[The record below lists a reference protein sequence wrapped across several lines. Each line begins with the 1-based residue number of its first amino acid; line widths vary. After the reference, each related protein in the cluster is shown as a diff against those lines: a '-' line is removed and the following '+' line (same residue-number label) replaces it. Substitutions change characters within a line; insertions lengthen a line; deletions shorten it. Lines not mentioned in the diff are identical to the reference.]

1 MKLKIIDGYNGGV
14 AHISASMIRDH
25 NISMYGTGDF
35 VLPLG
40 NQFAHEIVNNN
51 NIKIK
56 DGIGVIGG
64 ARFVIEYGQ
73 TETVTIENGT
83 SGYKRN
89 DIIVAEYEKNSTT
102 LVESVTLKV
111 VKGAIGSTGSD
122 PSLSQGNIRAGATVR
137 QMPLYRVK
145 LNGLT
150 IESVEKMW
158 TAFVTPIEKGGT
170 GAATAAAAVNN
181 LMAFGLTGGTSIPSN
196 ADLNNYKTVGNYYTG
211 GAAISASIS
220 NTPITNSSFMLKV
233 FYGYG
238 NVSTGGIIMQKAI
251 KSNTGEEFIRC
262 FNDGTWSSWVKT
274 LLSGSGVVAKKLLWT
289 NASPTSSFAEQTL
302 SLDLSNY
309 DAVEI
314 QHCYANNANDM
325 LETGIYQKGYTK
337 QYMKNHYEI
346 STSSGVY
353 YIAQRLVEVTASG
366 ITFGKGMLKNVTGTT
381 NGSEGNYYCCPLK
394 IYGIKGV

>member
-1 MKLKIIDGYNGGV
+1 MKLKIIDGYNGGI

-170 GAATAAAAVNN
+170 SAATAAAAANN
-181 LMAFGLTGGTSIPSN
+181 LMAFGLAGGTAIPSN
-196 ADLNNYKTVGNYYTG
+196 ADLNDYKTVGNYYTG
-211 GAAISASIS
+211 DAAISASIS
-220 NTPITNSSFMLKV
+220 NAPITDSGFMLKV
-233 FYGYG
+233 FFGYG
-238 NVSTGGIIMQKAI
+238 NGSTGATLIQRAIHSVTGTEYTRYFYQNNWYPWRQTLTSGIGI
-251 KSNTGEEFIRC
+251 E
-262 FNDGTWSSWVKT
+262 
-274 LLSGSGVVAKKLLWT
+274 AKKLLWT
-289 NASPTSSFAEQTL
+289 NASPTSEFAAQTI
-302 SLDLSNY
+302 SLDLS
-309 DAVEI
+309 D
-314 QHCYANNANDM
+314 YAFVWI
-325 LETGIYQKGYTK
+325 EYCF
-337 QYMKNHYEI
+337 
-346 STSSGVY
+346 SSSFTSGAGTERV
-353 YIAQRLVEVTASG
+353 RVGASATM
-366 ITFGKGMLKNVTGTT
+366 IVRPTSASNVTGARYASASTSGVLFSDAHYNT
-381 NGSEGNYYCCPLK
+381 EKSNTSTIPLR
-394 IYGIKGV
+394 IYGIKEV